1 MMLSIIVPH
10 FNSPA
15 LLQRL
20 LDSIPNQENVEVLVI
35 DDLSNSHLKE
45 YYECKD
51 RNSDRNVIFLNNTV
65 QNKGAGGA
73 RNVGLAHAK
82 GKWLLFAD
90 SDDYFVD
97 GFIDTI
103 SEYFMSENDL
113 VYFSP
118 ISKNEVT
125 GKEAD
130 RHLHYAKLVEDYII
144 DGDFDKELKL
154 RYTFWSPCSKLVRRQ
169 LVEKYGILYDN
180 TMYSNDVMF
189 STKTGHWAEKIE
201 VSSVPIYCITEG
213 KAGLTKAKDE
223 AALEIRKRVFCNY
236 YFYLEKYLSC
246 SEMKS
251 LGYGMKDYV
260 YFRMYRLGLVKY
272 IDIFKKKLIQG

>member
-103 SEYFMSENDL
+103 S
-113 VYFSP
+113 
-118 ISKNEVT
+118 
-125 GKEAD
+125 
-130 RHLHYAKLVEDYII
+130 
-144 DGDFDKELKL
+144 
-154 RYTFWSPCSKLVRRQ
+154 
-169 LVEKYGILYDN
+169 
-180 TMYSNDVMF
+180 
-189 STKTGHWAEKIE
+189 
-201 VSSVPIYCITEG
+201 
-213 KAGLTKAKDE
+213 
-223 AALEIRKRVFCNY
+223 
-236 YFYLEKYLSC
+236 
-246 SEMKS
+246 
-251 LGYGMKDYV
+251 
-260 YFRMYRLGLVKY
+260 
-272 IDIFKKKLIQG
+272 